1 MNDERNEGAARDSE
15 VIGETGNTPHNAL
28 AVEGAAF
35 GAPAKYAQAARAEP
49 DQLTHRQK
57 RLIVTCM
64 MLPVFLGSID
74 QSILASALP
83 TIGRSLGEVHNLP
96 WLITAFL
103 ISSTALTPLYG
114 KFADIHGRRAAML
127 IGITVYMAGSLIS
140 AASPNMLMLICGRVV
155 QGCGAGGLTVTANMV
170 LGDIAPPKDRGR
182 YYMYFSVAFTT
193 AGGLGPALG
202 GWISEHLHWSVIFL
216 WSFPLCVLAL
226 VIALTVLRQLPR
238 RERPHRLDIAGA
250 VLVMAASSTFMLALN
265 IGGVRYPWLSW
276 PVLALLGAALALGI
290 GLVTRLLTA
299 AEPLIPITILSD
311 HAARLSIAA
320 HSFGWGAIVSLN
332 VFLPMYLQ
340 SALGWSPTSSGF
352 SMMILMVT
360 LNISAGVSG
369 QLLGR
374 VRHYK
379 ALPLCC
385 LALCVG
391 TVATFAL
398 SAGNMTPQK
407 FEILLLLIGLGWGP
421 TAPLTQVAL
430 QNTVP
435 HHDLGA
441 ALGTMNFARTLIS
454 TILIA
459 IFGAIILAQA
469 PVGAAG
475 GTLGDDFLGGASLA
489 AFTTVF
495 LAIAA
500 TLGVAC
506 LSVILL
512 EEKPLGEEL

>member
-1 MNDERNEGAARDSE
+1 MNDEHNASAVRDVE
-15 VIGETGNTPHNAL
+15 AIGEAGGVLPLETGS
-28 AVEGAAF
+28 
-35 GAPAKYAQAARAEP
+35 APSSRVEP
-49 DQLTHRQK
+49 DTLSHRQK

-74 QSILASALP
+74 QSILATALP
-83 TIGRSLGEVHNLP
+83 TIGRSLGQVHNLP

-103 ISSTALTPLYG
+103 IASTALTPLYG

-127 IGITVYMAGSLIS
+127 IGITVYMTGSLIC

-155 QGCGAGGLTVTANMV
+155 QGCGAGGLTVTANMI

-182 YYMYFSVAFTT
+182 YYMYFSVAFTS

-202 GWISEHLHWSVIFL
+202 GWISDHLHWSMIFL
-216 WSFPLCVLAL
+216 WNFPLCVLAL
-226 VIALTVLRQLPR
+226 VIALTVLKQLPR

-250 VLVMAASSTFMLALN
+250 VLVMAASTTFMLALN
-265 IGGVRYPWLSW
+265 IGGVRYPWLS
-276 PVLALLGAALALGI
+276 PTILTLLGAALVLGA
-290 GLVTRLLTA
+290 GFVARLLTA
-299 AEPLIPITILSD
+299 AEPLIPVAILSD
-311 HAARLSIAA
+311 RAAGLAIAA
-320 HSFGWGAIVSLN
+320 HSFGWGALVSLTI
-332 VFLPMYLQ
+332 FLPMYLQ
-340 SALGWSPTSSGF
+340 TVLGWSPTSSGF

-360 LNISAGVSG
+360 LNLSAGLSG

-374 VRHYK
+374 VHHYK

-385 LALCVG
+385 LVLGVG
-391 TVATFAL
+391 TVVTLAL
-398 SAGNMTPQK
+398 SAGHLSTWK
-407 FEILLLLIGLGWGP
+407 FEIFLFLIGIGWGP

-441 ALGTMNFARTLIS
+441 ALGTMNFVRTLIS
-454 TILIA
+454 TVLIA
-459 IFGAIILAQA
+459 IFGAVILAHA

-475 GTLGDDFLGGASLA
+475 GTLAHDFLGSASLDT
-489 AFTTVF
+489 FTMVF

-500 TLGVAC
+500 TLGIAFV
-506 LSVILL
+506 SVMLL
-512 EEKPLGEEL
+512 EEKPLLDES